1 MAATKITPADS
12 TGSAPQATTG
22 WLERLGL
29 GRPELRAWVL
39 YDWANSAFVTTIVAA
54 VFPIYFS
61 SVAAA
66 DLPPAEAT
74 ARFATATTIAF
85 AILAVAAPFLGA
97 VADYAAI
104 KKKLLGVFL
113 GVGVLATAGMVFIQR
128 GDWVLAAALF
138 ILADIGAAGS
148 FIFYDALLPHVARD
162 EELDRVSTAGYAL
175 GYLGGGVLL
184 AINLAWIQ
192 YPTAFGLT
200 DATAAVRLSFLSVA
214 LWWLVFSLP
223 LFRRIAEPLRQQEHG
238 QQPGTHLF
246 RLVVTRLSHTFT
258 ALRTYKQ
265 AFLFFLAF
273 LLYNDGIATIIRMAT
288 VYGTEIG
295 IPRNALL
302 TAILLVQ
309 FVGLPCSFLF
319 GGLAERIG
327 AKGAIFLALAVY
339 GAISGIGYFMQTAL
353 HFYVLAI
360 LVGMVQGGSQALS
373 RSLFAS
379 MIPRTRSAEFFA
391 FFAIC
396 EKFAGI
402 FGPAMFAG
410 MVTATGS
417 SRHAILGVIVFFVAG
432 GLLLARVDVA
442 AGQRVARETV

>member
-1 MAATKITPADS
+1 MTSVKTTHRGS
-12 TGSAPQATTG
+12 TGSAPQAAEA
-22 WLERLGL
+22 WLDRLGL

-39 YDWANSAFVTTIVAA
+39 YDWANSAFVTTVVAA

-66 DLPPAEAT
+66 DLPPPVAT
-74 ARFATATTIAF
+74 ARFAIATTIAF
-85 AILAVAAPFLGA
+85 VIIAVIAPFLGV

-113 GVGVLATAGMVFIQR
+113 GVGVLATAGMTFIQR
-128 GDWVLAAALF
+128 GDWELAAALF

-162 EELDRVSTAGYAL
+162 EELDRVSIAGYAL

-192 YPTAFGLT
+192 YPTFFGLT
-200 DATAAVRLSFLSVA
+200 DATAAVRLSFLSVSI
-214 LWWLVFSLP
+214 WWLVFSLP
-223 LFRRIAEPLRQQEHG
+223 LFRQIAEPLQQQEHG
-238 QQPGTHLF
+238 KPRGENLF
-246 RLVVTRLSHTFT
+246 RIALIRLSQTFK
-258 ALRTYKQ
+258 ALRTHKQ

-319 GGLAERIG
+319 GSLAERIG

-339 GAISGIGYFMQTAL
+339 VAISGIGYFMQTAL

-360 LVGMVQGGSQALS
+360 LVGTVQGGSQALS

-379 MIPRTRSAEFFA
+379 MIPRARSAEFFA
-391 FFAIC
+391 FFAVC

-402 FGPAMFAG
+402 FGPAIFAG
-410 MVTATGS
+410 TVTATGS
-417 SRHAILGVIVFFVAG
+417 SRYAILAVIAFFVAG

-442 AGQRVARETV
+442 AGQHVARETG